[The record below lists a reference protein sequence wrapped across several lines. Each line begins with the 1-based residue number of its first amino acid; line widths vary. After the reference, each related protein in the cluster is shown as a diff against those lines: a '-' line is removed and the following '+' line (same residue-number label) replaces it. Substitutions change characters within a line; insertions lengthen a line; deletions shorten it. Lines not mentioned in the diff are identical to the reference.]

1 MNNAA
6 ESKKY
11 VQLLKTLVF
20 LSVPT
25 MRVSDDRNHVYK
37 RAGTV

>member
-11 VQLLKTLVF
+11 AQLLKTLVF

-37 RAGTV
+37 RADTV